1 MAARVLLIE
10 IGTQPR
16 AHHTQERPQHTIRI
30 QGRHA
35 IEFMIQV
42 LCQFQSFIITT
53 AVSQLR
59 VKAGFEKLHQ
69 QAGNARMFRQQLFH
83 VVLRIRQPGLNQVFG
98 QGTQAHHLTGIQ
110 ARQQHQSIQ
119 AVIFRMAIPAL
130 QEGIFEVTLLLGRPQ
145 GTLTMDLHV
154 EDLNPARFAITGRH
168 PGRVLAR
175 YPQTK
180 IFQCRQ
186 HIGQTDGIIQAI
198 KSQAG
203 RARRTVCIGNGQAG
217 QHWLGGR
224 QLRQVLQVGS
234 RLHCTVCF
242 PVTQGKGVTVTQ
254 GQGSP
259 VIGPAAHLVA
269 LLILVATFAQHF
281 P

>member
-1 MAARVLLIE
+1 MPARVLLIE
-10 IGTQPR
+10 IGTQAR
-16 AHHTQERPQHTIRI
+16 AHHTQERPQHPVRI
-30 QGRHA
+30 QRRHA
-35 IEFMIQV
+35 IEFMVQV
-42 LCQFQSFIITT
+42 LCQFQPFIITT

-83 VVLRIRQPGLNQVFG
+83 IVLRIRQPGLDQVFG
-98 QGTQAHHLTGIQ
+98 QGTQAHHLAGIQ

-145 GTLTMDLHV
+145 GTLPVDLHV
-154 EDLNPARFAITGRH
+154 ENLNPAGIAITGRH
-168 PGRVLAR
+168 PGRVLAH

-180 IFQCRQ
+180 ILQCGQ
-186 HIGQTDGIIQAI
+186 HIGQTNGIIQAI
-198 KSQAG
+198 KPQAG

-217 QHWLGGR
+217 QHRLGGR
-224 QLRQVLQVGS
+224 QLRQVLQVGGGF
-234 RLHCTVCF
+234 HGTVCF

-259 VIGPAAHLVA
+259 VIGPATHLVA